1 MLAIGT
7 FIELPGYNF
16 QNFFHGQTIAWDGR
30 NYGFAGFGYSGS
42 SVDLE
47 GGNVD
52 AQLVF
57 AVNTLSL
64 QIAKEASDNRHIVTI
79 KTVWLNPDTLV
90 PESNFMQDV
99 FMVVHR
105 RIRDYD
111 GHTPVRRW
119 VLGIARNVAY
129 KYRGRSSRLAARTR
143 SLAGDDDL
151 TDARE
156 ALNR

>member
-42 SVDLE
+42 SVDLQ

-99 FMVVHR
+99 FMVVGFEH
-105 RIRDYD
+105 D
-111 GHTPVRRW
+111 
-119 VLGIARNVAY
+119 
-129 KYRGRSSRLAARTR
+129 SSRLGLRLSSPLDAI
-143 SLAGDDDL
+143 SGDVPRRRLTEDL
-151 TDARE
+151 VG
-156 ALNR
+156 ALPSTGQIQLL

>member
-16 QNFFHGQTIAWDGR
+16 QNFFHGQTIAWDG
-30 NYGFAGFGYSGS
+30 NDYGFAGFGYSGS
-42 SVDLE
+42 SVDLQ

-64 QIAKEASDNRHIVTI
+64 QIAKEASDEQHIVTI

-99 FMVVHR
+99 FMVVGFEH
-105 RIRDYD
+105 D
-111 GHTPVRRW
+111 
-119 VLGIARNVAY
+119 
-129 KYRGRSSRLAARTR
+129 SSRLGLRLSSPLDAI
-143 SLAGDDDL
+143 SGDVPRRRLTEDL
-151 TDARE
+151 VG
-156 ALNR
+156 ALPSTGQIQLL